1 MEETQ
6 ETDTIK
12 LVTDIDAIAI
22 QDPVTNVSVDESE
35 PHSSNSEQ
43 ENLNNLFDQLKKND
57 KHIFVLSSAG
67 KPIYTR

>member
-6 ETDTIK
+6 ETDIVK
-12 LVTDIDAIAI
+12 LVADINNVAI
-22 QDPVTNVSVDESE
+22 QDSVTNVSVAENE
-35 PHSSNSEQ
+35 PNSSQSEQ

>member
-6 ETDTIK
+6 ETDIVK
-12 LVTDIDAIAI
+12 LVADINNVAI
-22 QDPVTNVSVDESE
+22 QDSVTNVSVAENEPNSSE
-35 PHSSNSEQ
+35 SEQ